1 MIIDFHTHI
10 FPEKIAAST
19 VDYLAEICNTKPYTK
34 ATKES
39 LLASMHRADITLSV
53 ALPVATKVSQMDSI
67 NRFAAGFQDGPIL
80 SFAGI
85 HPDCEDYRKA
95 LLAIKQAGFKGIK
108 LHPDYQNV
116 YFNDIRY
123 KRMID
128 FASELDLII
137 VVHAGVDPKCPQDIH
152 CTPKMAREVID
163 EVAPKKLVLAH
174 LGGNQMTGEVE
185 EQLIGQPVYLD
196 TAVVLNYLKEE
207 EFIRLARNHGM
218 DRILFAT
225 DSPWA
230 GQTEFVEKIRKSA
243 LTEEEKEQIFSK
255 NASRLLGLDKKLKKV
270 SRSIDF

>member
-39 LLASMHRADITLSV
+39 LLSSMNQADITLSV
-53 ALPVATKVSQMDSI
+53 ALPVATKASQMDSI

-128 FASELDLII
+128 FASELDLIV
-137 VVHAGVDPKCPQDIH
+137 VVHAGMDPKCPQDIH

-163 EVAPKKLVLAH
+163 EVAPERLVLAH
-174 LGGNQMTGEVE
+174 FGGNQMTGEVE

-230 GQTEFVEKIRKSA
+230 GQTEFVEKIRQSA
-243 LTEEEKEQIFSK
+243 LTEKEKEQIFSE
-255 NASRLLGLDKKLKKV
+255 NARRLLGL
-270 SRSIDF
+270 